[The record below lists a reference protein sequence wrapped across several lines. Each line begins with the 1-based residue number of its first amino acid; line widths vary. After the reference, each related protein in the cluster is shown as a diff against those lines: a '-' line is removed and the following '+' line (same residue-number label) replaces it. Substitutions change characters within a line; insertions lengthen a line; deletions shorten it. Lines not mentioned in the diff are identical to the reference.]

1 MTPDMVNASRSPQ
14 RSPHDDDDCTASS
27 TQNWQISSKSAS
39 NMNPRLEAE
48 QLEAALEREALE
60 RARQEHREE
69 CRKAFQRPVRKEQ
82 VVARP
87 RDRMPPREA
96 QVAARQRAGSRR

>member
-1 MTPDMVNASRSPQ
+1 MTPGMYNATAATTPQWQARTRSAANI
-14 RSPHDDDDCTASS
+14 DA
-27 TQNWQISSKSAS
+27 KF
-39 NMNPRLEAE
+39 EAE
-48 QLEAALEREALE
+48 LIAAEEEREALE
-60 RARQEHREE
+60 RMRQEHRQES
-69 CRKAFQRPVRKEQ
+69 RQAFRRPVRKEQ